1 MIINLHGSV
10 NEKNEII
17 FDSTQVYFDSKS
29 YVAVT
34 ELFIQ
39 FSKKIREI
47 NGYVATSLI
56 DRSPV
61 NLKQEIIFWNQREN
75 SRTVHVTPTHLAAYK
90 IQCTSLQAS
99 VFEIHVSELDESA
112 KIEKIYL
119 QLKITNA
126 RI

>member
-10 NEKNEII
+10 NKKNEII
-17 FDSTQVYFDSKS
+17 FDTTQVYFDTMA
-29 YVAVT
+29 YVSVT

-47 NGYVATSLI
+47 SGYVSTSMV
-56 DRSPV
+56 DRSPI
-61 NLKQEIIFWNQREN
+61 NLNQEIVFWNQREN

-90 IQCTSLQAS
+90 IQCTNLQSS
-99 VFEIHVSELDESA
+99 VFEIHLFGSDESV
-112 KIEKIYL
+112 KIEKVYL

-126 RI
+126 RV